1 MRVTLR
7 TNTSQKEYRPTSKGE
22 EDERSPALLRATARV
37 RLVDSLERD
46 QGGASGRR
54 EATAVSLAVEPEIS
68 IDGHRLRLEDVEAI
82 AVHGRPARVTEAAWR
97 AVDAAR
103 MSVERQVQRGAV
115 IYGVTTGFGR
125 LANVAVPPSQA
136 GSLQLN
142 LVRSHAAGTGA
153 PLSIPQVRAAQVLR
167 VSTLA
172 AGHSGVRREV
182 VQLALELLNRGVTPY
197 VPGQGSV
204 GASGDLAP
212 LAHMTLT
219 LLGEG
224 DAYFGEQRMPAD
236 EALARAGLA
245 PIILQPKEGL
255 SLVNGTEVMT
265 GIAALALL
273 RAERL
278 IAAADVIGAMSLEG
292 FLGTDRV
299 FDDRI
304 NRLRPHPGQMHV
316 AENLRKLLASSEIMQ
331 SHRDCGRVQDP
342 YSFRCIPVVHGA
354 VRDAAAYARRVFEIE
369 AISVT
374 DNPLVFPEDDEFLT
388 GGNFHGQPVAL
399 ACDVLKTA
407 MAELASIS
415 ERRLFLLLNAQERGL
430 PLFLAPQS
438 GVQSGLMLV
447 QYTAASLVS
456 ENKGLAWPNSV
467 DSIPTSAG
475 QEDHVSMGTIAARN
489 LDRVLENVEGA
500 LACEL
505 LGALAASDARR
516 PLGSG
521 AGTQA
526 AYAAGR
532 AAVAPLTEDR
542 PPAPDIEALRELL
555 RSGALVAAVEAAVG
569 AL

>member
-1 MRVTLR
+1 M
-7 TNTSQKEYRPTSKGE
+7 TSGLTSE
-22 EDERSPALLRATARV
+22 T
-37 RLVDSLERD
+37 
-46 QGGASGRR
+46 
-54 EATAVSLAVEPEIS
+54 T
-68 IDGHRLRLEDVEAI
+68 IDGKSLTLEAI
-82 AVHGRPARVTEAAWR
+82 EAVAVHGRPVRLAEEAWQAVEAAR
-97 AVDAAR
+97 R
-103 MSVERQVQRGAV
+103 TVERQFERGAV

-125 LANVAVPPSQA
+125 LANVAVPRSQA
-136 GSLQLN
+136 GALQLN
-142 LVRSHAAGTGA
+142 LVRSHAAGTG
-153 PLSIPQVRAAQVLR
+153 PPFSIPQVRAAQVLR

-182 VQLALELLNRGVTPY
+182 VALALELLNRRITPY
-197 VPGQGSV
+197 VPCQGSV

-224 DAYFGEQRMPAD
+224 DAYLGDERMAAG

-245 PIILQPKEGL
+245 PVELHPKEGL

-265 GIAALALL
+265 GVAALAQL

-278 IAAADVIGAMSLEG
+278 FKAADVIGAMSLEA
-292 FLGTDRV
+292 FLGTDKV
-299 FDDRI
+299 FDERI
-304 NRLRPHPGQMHV
+304 NRLRPHPGQSRV
-316 AENLRKLLASSEIMQ
+316 AENLRRLLEESEIMQ

-354 VRDAAAYARRVFEIE
+354 VRDAAAYTRRVFEIE
-369 AISVT
+369 ANSVT
-374 DNPLVFPEDDEFLT
+374 DNPLVFPEDDAFLT

-415 ERRLFLLLNAQERGL
+415 ERRLYLLLNAQERGL
-430 PLFLAPQS
+430 PLFLAPQG
-438 GVQSGLMLV
+438 GVQSGLMLT
-447 QYTAASLVS
+447 QYTAAALVS

-489 LDRVLENVEGA
+489 LDRVLDNVEAA

-505 LGALAASDARR
+505 LGALAATDCRR
-516 PLGSG
+516 PTRSG
-521 AGTQA
+521 AGTA
-526 AYAAGR
+526 AAHEAGR
-532 AAVAPLTEDR
+532 ALVPPLTEDR
-542 PPAPDIEALRELL
+542 PPSPDIEALRGLL
-555 RSGALVAAVEAAVG
+555 RSGELVRAVEAAVG
-569 AL
+569 LL